1 MDFEKKQAIYMQ
13 IADYIIEQI
22 LGKAWKSGDRIPS
35 IREMAETTAVNPNTI
50 TRTYNYLQEQD
61 IIFNKRGI
69 GYFISDDAYV
79 RARKL
84 KKDDFINHFLPQVFK
99 TMDLLNM
106 EFEDL
111 RIYYH
116 ATTGVNS

>member
-22 LGKAWKSGDRIPS
+22 LAVVWKPGDRIPS
-35 IREMAETTAVNPNTI
+35 IREMAETIAVNPNTI

-61 IIFNKRGI
+61 IIYNKRGI
-69 GYFISDDAYV
+69 GFFVSEDAFA

-84 KKDDFINHFLPQVFK
+84 KKDDFVNHYLPQVFK
-99 TMDLLNM
+99 TMQLLNL
-106 EFEDL
+106 EFDDL
-111 RIYYH
+111 RLYYH
-116 ATTGVNS
+116 ATQGVES